1 MRKIFLLFL
10 VASFLFLLARASATT
25 FIATIT
31 PTLINSSV
39 VTQVSLN
46 ITNLNETYNIMQ
58 ASLTLPQNFTYQAG
72 SCQPSENCSYS
83 QNLLTW
89 NYVIQNGSS
98 FVFNFS
104 IIANVNG
111 TYYFEVSTL
120 DSSGTNASS
129 ITNTFE
135 VNDTKPPTWS
145 SLNAPSTPTPY
156 AAGEIYYFNITWDDN
171 INISKVIFS
180 WNGTANYTYPDVKN
194 VSKVYSINLTDLAA
208 GNYIYYWF
216 ANDTNGNS
224 NQTSIQVLNITKAD
238 NPIDVY
244 FNSTKN
250 QNITVVNETTLTIN
264 ATGQGNLKLNSKKA
278 NLENQPIPYPYTF
291 TSLGMY
297 DFTINATG
305 NQNYTSNSSTYF
317 VMVVPN
323 YTISYSTPSTYSS
336 TTSSSFSIDFSS
348 YPEIDNLFLELDG
361 TRYAMSNSSITHYS
375 YSINLPA
382 GSHSWKILGN
392 YSNHIFN
399 LTGLNSFTIQKA
411 SPSLS
416 LTASPGWTVYKGN
429 RTSVTCYS
437 PHADVSLYRNGTLVN
452 NPDVQTLGVGNYLY
466 VCESTET
473 TNYTSKTTSNILS
486 VVEIPVYVADLSFT
500 GIENLIT
507 VLQNSSNIT
516 IVKVKNSGNLTQ
528 TIYFWVENINSSW
541 YSTNATN
548 TNISPNK
555 EVSFLVNFSVDE
567 VEPKE
572 YFGEFKVN
580 STQKSINHSFTLKV
594 LPNPNFQAKIMEL
607 LSSYERNLTLL
618 GEEIN
623 RTKSEGYNTSLAE
636 QKLGQL
642 KILLNQARTKIEEN
656 NYSSVYT
663 IFNNIQSLIGEIKFE
678 INSTIQKGKIQ
689 KPSTSFITYIL
700 IACVAGVCVFIAYLF
715 WPTKEVKVATQMPV
729 EKAEKNFFEKV
740 KRFLRIEK

>member
-1 MRKIFLLFL
+1 MRKIFLPFL
-10 VASFLFLLARASATT
+10 VASFLFLLARVSATT

-46 ITNLNETYNIMQ
+46 ITNLNETYNITQ
-58 ASLTLPQNFTYQAG
+58 VNVTFPDGINLVGSCSPPCNFPPLWWDLTTPISPNNFAIFNFTINA
-72 SCQPSENCSYS
+72 
-83 QNLLTW
+83 
-89 NYVIQNGSS
+89 
-98 FVFNFS
+98 S
-104 IIANVNG
+104 ING
-111 TYYFEVSTL
+111 TRNLTITTKDDGNFTVSNQ
-120 DSSGTNASS
+120 TN
-129 ITNTFE
+129 NFD
-135 VNDTKPPTWS
+135 VNDTTSPFWYSPEIPQQTIY
-145 SLNAPSTPTPY
+145 APLQNYTFK
-156 AAGEIYYFNITWDDN
+156 IKWRDN
-171 INISKVIFS
+171 IQIHSVIFN
-180 WNGTANYTYPDVKN
+180 WNRTLYTYPQVVNDSITYN
-194 VSKVYSINLTDLAA
+194 VTLSDLPA
-208 GNYIYYWF
+208 GNYTYYWF
-216 ANDTNGNS
+216 ANDTNGNT
-224 NQTSIQVLNITKAD
+224 NQTSSLTFNISKAS
-238 NPIDVY
+238 NPVHIY
-244 FNSTKN
+244 FNMSLD
-250 QNITVVNETTLTIN
+250 QNLTIVNSSSLTIN
-264 ATGQGNLKLNSKKA
+264 VTGIGNISLYWDGAENGQLV
-278 NLENQPIPYPYTF
+278 NQPSPLTKSFSF
-291 TSLGMY
+291 TKLGKY
-297 DFTINATG
+297 NFTAFADG

-323 YTISYSTPSTYSS
+323 YTISYSAPSTYSS

-348 YPEIDNLFLELDG
+348 YPEMDNLFLELDG

-715 WPTKEVKVATQMPV
+715 WPTKEVKVTTQMPV
-729 EKAEKNFFEKV
+729 EKAEKNLFEKV